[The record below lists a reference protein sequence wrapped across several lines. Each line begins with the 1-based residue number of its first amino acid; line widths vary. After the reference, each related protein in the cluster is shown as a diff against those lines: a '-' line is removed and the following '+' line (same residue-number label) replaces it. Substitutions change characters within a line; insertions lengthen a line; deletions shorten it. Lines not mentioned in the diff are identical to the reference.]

1 MLPVV
6 TRTVAK
12 SINIEKTV
20 GGDKE
25 RALVYRKIIPFLG
38 GGGDCLVVAL
48 PVYLLLLLF
57 TPKQVKLIHRG
68 LYFLIGHVDS

>member
-25 RALVYRKIIPFLG
+25 RALVYRKIIPFFG
-38 GGGDCLVVAL
+38 GGGL
-48 PVYLLLLLF
+48 PCCCPSSLLIAAF
-57 TPKQVKLIHRG
+57 IYTKAGEI
-68 LYFLIGHVDS
+68 DSPWFILSNWTC

>member
-20 GGDKE
+20 GGGDKE
-25 RALVYRKIIPFLG
+25 RALVYRKMIPFWVG
-38 GGGDCLVVAL
+38 GFPRCC
-48 PVYLLLLLF
+48 PSSLLIAAF
-57 TPKQVKLIHRG
+57 IYTKAGEI
-68 LYFLIGHVDS
+68 DSPWFILSNWTC

>member
-20 GGDKE
+20 GGIRKE
-25 RALVYRKIIPFLG
+25 HWCIGRLSPFG
-38 GGGDCLVVAL
+38 GGGLPCCCPSSLLIVAFI
-48 PVYLLLLLF
+48 Y
-57 TPKQVKLIHRG
+57 TKAGEI
-68 LYFLIGHVDS
+68 DSPWFILSNWTC

>member
-38 GGGDCLVVAL
+38 GGL
-48 PVYLLLLLF
+48 PCCCPSSLLIAAF
-57 TPKQVKLIHRG
+57 IYTKAGEI
-68 LYFLIGHVDS
+68 DSPWFILSNWTC

>member
-38 GGGDCLVVAL
+38 GDCLVVAL

-57 TPKQVKLIHRG
+57 TPKQVKLIHHG